1 MEQESNSKE
10 AKPLPKS
17 VMGIDFGTGSIGF
30 AIGQTLTGTASPIGA
45 VKAKDGTPNWD
56 DIKKLLDE
64 WQPDL
69 VVVGLPLNMDGTEQP
84 MTQKAKKFANR
95 VHGRFGVQVATHDE
109 RLSTADAKA
118 HLFDQGGFRNLK
130 KGNVDAQSA
139 VVILE
144 SYFESLYG

>member
-1 MEQESNSKE
+1 MTQ
-10 AKPLPKS
+10 S

-45 VKAKDGTPNWD
+45 LKAKDGTPDWQQVE
-56 DIKKLLDE
+56 KLLKE

-84 MTQKAKKFANR
+84 MTVRAKKFANR
-95 VHGRFGVQVATHDE
+95 LHGRFGVQVTTHDE
-109 RLSTADAKA
+109 RLTTTDAKA
-118 HLFDQGGFRNLK
+118 HLFESGGYRNLK

-144 SYFESLYG
+144 SYFESLYD

>member
-1 MEQESNSKE
+1 MDTQT
-10 AKPLPKS
+10 
-17 VMGIDFGTGSIGF
+17 VVGVDFGTGSIGF

-45 VKAKDGTPNWD
+45 VKAKDGTPDWQQVEK
-56 DIKKLLDE
+56 ILKE

-69 VVVGLPLNMDGTEQP
+69 VVVGLPLNMDGTEQE
-84 MTQKAKKFANR
+84 MTKRAQKFANR
-95 VHGRFGVQVATHDE
+95 LHGRFGVQVTTHDE

-118 HLFDQGGFRNLK
+118 HLFQHGGYRNLK

-144 SYFESLYG
+144 SWFESQYE

>member
-1 MEQESNSKE
+1 MTQ
-10 AKPLPKS
+10 A
-17 VMGIDFGTGSIGF
+17 VMGVDFGTGSIGF

-45 VKAKDGTPNWD
+45 LKAKDGTPDWQQVE
-56 DIKKLLDE
+56 KLLKE

-84 MTQKAKKFANR
+84 MTVRAKKFANR
-95 VHGRFGVQVATHDE
+95 LHGRFGVQVTTHDE
-109 RLSTADAKA
+109 RLTTTDAKA
-118 HLFDQGGFRNLK
+118 HLFESGGYRNLK

-144 SYFESLYG
+144 SYFESLYE

>member
-1 MEQESNSKE
+1 MTQ
-10 AKPLPKS
+10 S
-17 VMGIDFGTGSIGF
+17 VIGIDFGTGSIGF

-45 VKAKDGTPNWD
+45 LKAKDGTPDWQQVE
-56 DIKKLLDE
+56 KLLKE

-84 MTQKAKKFANR
+84 MTVRAKKFANR
-95 VHGRFGVQVATHDE
+95 LHGRFGVQVTTHDE
-109 RLSTADAKA
+109 RLTTTDAKA
-118 HLFDQGGFRNLK
+118 HLFESGGYRNLK

-144 SYFESLYG
+144 SYFESLYE